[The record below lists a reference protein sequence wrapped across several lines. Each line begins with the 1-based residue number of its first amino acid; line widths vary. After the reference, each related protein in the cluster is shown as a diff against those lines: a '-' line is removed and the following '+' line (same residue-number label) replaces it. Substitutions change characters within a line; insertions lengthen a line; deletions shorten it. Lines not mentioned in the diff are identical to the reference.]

1 MEKIKLLIKLFICF
15 IAMLLTIYFIYEYYN
30 DKKIDTTLEYTMSEK
45 KNELD
50 MISNLKEQY
59 NNNDIKAF
67 LEIPSVLSLP
77 IVQNDDNEY
86 YLNHNLYQ
94 ETVKAGT
101 PFLDYRINSLEER
114 KLLIYGHNSTY
125 RTLPF
130 TSLLN
135 YQDKKFFTKHPE
147 IYLYTE
153 NGKKTYKI
161 FSVYIEDEDF
171 DYVNLKNFNGLT
183 FYEHILKLEDKSLYD
198 TGVILNENSNILILQ
213 TCSFDNTES
222 GSNYLL
228 VMGVLQ

>member
-1 MEKIKLLIKLFICF
+1 M
-15 IAMLLTIYFIYEYYN
+15 
-30 DKKIDTTLEYTMSEK
+30 
-45 KNELD
+45 
-50 MISNLKEQY
+50 
-59 NNNDIKAF
+59 
-67 LEIPSVLSLP
+67 
-77 IVQNDDNEY
+77 
-86 YLNHNLYQ
+86 
-94 ETVKAGT
+94 
-101 PFLDYRINSLEER
+101 
-114 KLLIYGHNSTY
+114 
-125 RTLPF
+125 
-130 TSLLN
+130 LN
-135 YQDKKFFTKHPE
+135 YQDKKFFIKHPE